1 MKTQAT
7 LMLAAA
13 ALLPAAAC
21 AQSSAVT
28 IYGSIDG
35 GVRYQTNVDAAGNG
49 LLSTTSGN
57 YYSNRLGFRGKED
70 LGNGLNAHFQLESG
84 FNTKTGALDNTN
96 NVLFNR
102 TAAVGLG
109 GAWGSIDIG
118 RQYTVG
124 FRTEKFLDPFN
135 HHFTP
140 IVPLSSGAGTSLPA
154 PAKTAGLSASSN
166 SGTRFNND
174 IQYTG
179 TFGGLTVRAEYA
191 PGEVAGD
198 AGKGTARGAAFSY
211 TGSTLLAAGAV
222 IRKQTPAG
230 FTNNMFVA
238 GGGFKLSGMTVKGGM
253 SRERQETA
261 AAGTYKNE
269 TRFAGISVRVNRPVE
284 VTAAVYRSDYDS
296 AAGTGRRD
304 LFLVGATYAFSK
316 RTNLYAE
323 FDVNR
328 YDGVLIPSSKQT
340 FQRGTSVG
348 VMHLF

>member
-13 ALLPAAAC
+13 ALLPAAVS
-21 AQSSAVT
+21 AQSSVT
-28 IYGSIDG
+28 VYGSIDG
-35 GVRYQTNVDAAGNG
+35 GVRYQTNVDAAGSG

-57 YYSNRLGFRGKED
+57 YYPNRLGFRGKED

-84 FNTKTGALDNTN
+84 FNDKTGALDNTN

-109 GAWGSIDIG
+109 GAWGSLDLG
-118 RQYTVG
+118 RQYTVA

-135 HHFTP
+135 HNYTS
-140 IVPLSSGAGTSLPA
+140 ITPLSSGAGTSLPA
-154 PAKTAGLSASSN
+154 AAKTAGLSASSN

-198 AGKGTARGAAFSY
+198 AGKGSARGAAFSY
-211 TGSTLLAAGAV
+211 TGRTLLAAGAC

-238 GGGFKLSGMTVKGGM
+238 GGGFKLGGMTVKGGM

-261 AAGTYKNE
+261 AAGTYQNE
-269 TRFAGISVRVNRPVE
+269 TRFAGISYQVNRPVE

-296 AAGTGRRD
+296 ATGAGRRD
-304 LFLVGATYAFSK
+304 LFLLGATYAFSK

-323 FDVNR
+323 IDANR
-328 YDGVLIPSSKQT
+328 YGGALVLASKQT
-340 FQRGTSVG
+340 FQRGVSAG

>member
-13 ALLPAAAC
+13 ALLPAAAS

-57 YYSNRLGFRGKED
+57 YYPNRLGFRGKED

-84 FNTKTGALDNTN
+84 FNDKTGALDNTN

-109 GAWGSIDIG
+109 GTWGSIDLG
-118 RQYTVG
+118 RQYTVA

-135 HHFTP
+135 HNYTS
-140 IVPLSSGAGTSLPA
+140 ITPLSSGAGTSLPA
-154 PAKTAGLSASSN
+154 AAKTAGLTASSN

-174 IQYTG
+174 VQYTG
-179 TFGGLTVRAEYA
+179 TFGGLTLRAEYA

-198 AGKGTARGAAFSY
+198 AGKGSARGAAFSY
-211 TGSTLLAAGAV
+211 TGSTLLAAAAY
-222 IRKQTPAG
+222 IRKQTPTG
-230 FTNNMFVA
+230 YTNNMFVA
-238 GGGFKLSGMTVKGGM
+238 GGGFRLGEMTVKGGM
-253 SRERQETA
+253 SRERQDTG
-261 AAGTYKNE
+261 AAGTYQNE
-269 TRFAGISVRVNRPVE
+269 TRFAGVSYRINRPVE

-296 AAGTGRRD
+296 AAGAGRRQ
-304 LFLVGATYAFSK
+304 LFLLGATYAFSK

-328 YDGVLIPSSKQT
+328 YDGALIPSSKQT

>member
-1 MKTQAT
+1 MKTSTT
-7 LMLAAA
+7 LMLALAA
-13 ALLPAAAC
+13 IFPAC
-21 AQSSAVT
+21 AIAQPAVE

-35 GVRYQTNVDAAGNG
+35 GVRYQTNVDAAGSG

-57 YYSNRLGFRGKED
+57 YYPNRLGFRGKED

-84 FNTKTGALDNTN
+84 FNDKTGALDNTN

-109 GAWGSIDIG
+109 GAWGSIDLG

-124 FRTEKFLDPFN
+124 FRTDKFLDPFN
-135 HHFTP
+135 HNYTS
-140 IVPLSSGAGTSLPA
+140 ITPLSSGAGTSLPA
-154 PAKTAGLSASSN
+154 AAKTAGLSASSN

-211 TGSTLLAAGAV
+211 TGSTLLAAGAY
-222 IRKQTPAG
+222 IRKQTPTG

-238 GGGFKLSGMTVKGGM
+238 GGGFKLGGMTVKGGM

-261 AAGTYKNE
+261 TAGTYQHE
-269 TRFAGISVRVNRPVE
+269 TRFGGISYRINRPVE

-296 AAGTGRRD
+296 ATGTGRRD

-323 FDVNR
+323 IDANR
-328 YDGVLIPSSKQT
+328 YRGALVPASKQT
-340 FQRGTSVG
+340 FQRGVSAG

>member
-13 ALLPAAAC
+13 ALLPAAVS
-21 AQSSAVT
+21 AQSSVT
-28 IYGSIDG
+28 VYGSIDG
-35 GVRYQTNVDAAGNG
+35 GVRYQTNVDAAGSG

-57 YYSNRLGFRGKED
+57 YYPNRLGFRGKED

-84 FNTKTGALDNTN
+84 FNDKTGALDNTN

-109 GAWGSIDIG
+109 GAWGSLDLG
-118 RQYTVG
+118 RQYTVA

-135 HHFTP
+135 HNYTS
-140 IVPLSSGAGTSLPA
+140 ITPLSSGAGTSLPA
-154 PAKTAGLSASSN
+154 AAKTAGLSASSN

-198 AGKGTARGAAFSY
+198 TGKGTARGAAFSY
-211 TGSTLLAAGAV
+211 TGGMLLVAGAY
-222 IRKQTPAG
+222 IHKETSSG
-230 FTNNMFVA
+230 FANNMFVA
-238 GGGFKLSGMTVKGGM
+238 GGGFKLGGMTVKAGM

-261 AAGTYKNE
+261 AAGTYQNE
-269 TRFAGISVRVNRPVE
+269 TRFGGISYQVNRPVE

-296 AAGTGRRD
+296 ATGTGRRD
-304 LFLVGATYAFSK
+304 LFLLGATYAFSK

-323 FDVNR
+323 VDGNR
-328 YDGVLIPSSKQT
+328 YRGALVPASKQT
-340 FQRGTSVG
+340 FQRGVSAG

>member
-13 ALLPAAAC
+13 ALLPAAAS
-21 AQSSAVT
+21 AQSSVT
-28 IYGSIDG
+28 VYGSIDG
-35 GVRYQTNVDAAGNG
+35 GVRYQTNVDAAGSG

-57 YYSNRLGFRGKED
+57 YYPNRLGFRGKED

-84 FNTKTGALDNTN
+84 FNDKTGALDNTN

-102 TAAVGLG
+102 TAAVGVG
-109 GAWGSIDIG
+109 GAWGSIDLG
-118 RQYTVG
+118 RQYTVA

-135 HHFTP
+135 HNYTS
-140 IVPLSSGAGTSLPA
+140 ITPLSSGAGTSLPA
-154 PAKTAGLSASSN
+154 AAKTAGLTASSN

-211 TGSTLLAAGAV
+211 TGGTLLAAGAT

-238 GGGFKLSGMTVKGGM
+238 GGGFKLRGMTVKAGM

-261 AAGTYKNE
+261 AAGTYQNE
-269 TRFAGISVRVNRPVE
+269 TRFGGISYQVNKPVE
-284 VTAAVYRSDYDS
+284 ITAAVYRSDFDS
-296 AAGTGRRD
+296 VAGAGRRD

-323 FDVNR
+323 VDANR
-328 YDGVLIPSSKQT
+328 YGGALLPASKQT
-340 FQRGTSVG
+340 FQRGMSVG

>member
-7 LMLAAA
+7 LVLAAA
-13 ALLPAAAC
+13 ALLPAGAS

-49 LLSTTSGN
+49 LLSTASGN
-57 YYSNRLGFRGKED
+57 YYPNRLGFRGKED

-84 FNTKTGALDNTN
+84 FNDKTGALDNTN

-109 GAWGSIDIG
+109 GAWGSIDLG
-118 RQYTVG
+118 RQYTVA

-135 HHFTP
+135 HNYTS
-140 IVPLSSGAGTSLPA
+140 ITPLSSGAGTSLPA
-154 PAKTAGLSASSN
+154 AAKTAGLSASSN

-211 TGSTLLAAGAV
+211 AGSTLLAAGAY

-238 GGGFKLSGMTVKGGM
+238 GGGFKLGGMTVKGGM

-261 AAGTYKNE
+261 AAGTYQNE
-269 TRFAGISVRVNRPVE
+269 TRFAGISVRANRPVD
-284 VTAAVYRSDYDS
+284 VTAAVYRSDYGS
-296 AAGTGRRD
+296 AAGGGRRD
-304 LFLVGATYAFSK
+304 LFLLGATYAFSK

-328 YDGVLIPSSKQT
+328 YDGALIPSSKQT
-340 FQRGTSVG
+340 LQRGTSVG

>member
-13 ALLPAAAC
+13 ALLPAAAS
-21 AQSSAVT
+21 AESSVT
-28 IYGSIDG
+28 VYGSIDG

-57 YYSNRLGFRGKED
+57 YYPNRLGFRGKED

-84 FNTKTGALDNTN
+84 FNDKTGALDNTN

-109 GAWGSIDIG
+109 GAWGSIDLG
-118 RQYTVG
+118 RQYTVA

-135 HHFTP
+135 HNYTS
-140 IVPLSSGAGTSLPA
+140 ITPLSSGAGTSLPA
-154 PAKTAGLSASSN
+154 AAKSAGLSASSN

-198 AGKGTARGAAFSY
+198 TGKGTARGAAFSY
-211 TGSTLLAAGAV
+211 TGGMLLVAGAY
-222 IRKQTPAG
+222 IHKETSSG

-238 GGGFKLSGMTVKGGM
+238 GGGFKLRGMTVKAGM

-261 AAGTYKNE
+261 AAGTYQNE
-269 TRFAGISVRVNRPVE
+269 TRFGGISYQVNRPVE

-296 AAGTGRRD
+296 ATGTGRRD
-304 LFLVGATYAFSK
+304 LFLAGATYAFSK

-323 FDVNR
+323 VDGNR
-328 YDGVLIPSSKQT
+328 YRGALVPASKQT
-340 FQRGTSVG
+340 FQRGVSAG

>member
-13 ALLPAAAC
+13 ALLPAAAS

-35 GVRYQTNVDAAGNG
+35 GVRYQTNVDAAGSG

-124 FRTEKFLDPFN
+124 FRTEKFLDPFD
-135 HHFTP
+135 HHYTP

-154 PAKTAGLSASSN
+154 AAKSAGLTASSN

-174 IQYTG
+174 VQYTG

-211 TGSTLLAAGAV
+211 TGSTLLAAGAY
-222 IRKQTPAG
+222 IRKRTPAG

-238 GGGFKLSGMTVKGGM
+238 GGGFKLGGMTVKGGM

-261 AAGTYKNE
+261 AAGTYQNE
-269 TRFAGISVRVNRPVE
+269 TRFGGVSYRINRPVE

-296 AAGTGRRD
+296 AAGAGRRQ
-304 LFLVGATYAFSK
+304 LFLLGATYAFSK

-328 YDGVLIPSSKQT
+328 YDGALIPSSKQT
-340 FQRGTSVG
+340 SQRGTSVG

>member
-13 ALLPAAAC
+13 ALLPAAAS
-21 AQSSAVT
+21 AQSSVT
-28 IYGSIDG
+28 VYGSIDG

-57 YYSNRLGFRGKED
+57 YYPNRLGFRGKED

-84 FNTKTGALDNTN
+84 FNDKTGALDNTN

-109 GAWGSIDIG
+109 GAWGSIDLG
-118 RQYTVG
+118 RQYTVA

-135 HHFTP
+135 HNYTS
-140 IVPLSSGAGTSLPA
+140 ITPLSSGAGTSLPA
-154 PAKTAGLSASSN
+154 AAKTAGLSASSN

-211 TGSTLLAAGAV
+211 TGSTLLAAAAY
-222 IRKQTPAG
+222 IRKETPAG

-238 GGGFKLSGMTVKGGM
+238 GGGFKLGGMTVKAGM

-261 AAGTYKNE
+261 AAGTYQNE
-269 TRFAGISVRVNRPVE
+269 TRFGGISYQVNRPVGI
-284 VTAAVYRSDYDS
+284 TAAVYRSDYDS
-296 AAGTGRRD
+296 ATGTGRRD

-323 FDVNR
+323 VDANR
-328 YDGVLIPSSKQT
+328 YRGALVPTSKQT
-340 FQRGTSVG
+340 FQRGVSVG

>member
-1 MKTQAT
+1 MTKSI
-7 LMLAAA
+7 LMLALAA
-13 ALLPAAAC
+13 VIPAAAH
-21 AQSSAVT
+21 AQSAVQV
-28 IYGSIDG
+28 YGSIDG
-35 GVRYQTNVDAAGNG
+35 GLRYQTNVDAAGSG

-57 YYSNRLGFRGKED
+57 YYPNRLGFRGKED

-84 FNTKTGALDNTN
+84 FNDKTGALDNTN

-102 TAAVGLG
+102 TAEVGLG
-109 GAWGSIDIG
+109 GAWGSIDLG

-135 HHFTP
+135 HNYTS

-154 PAKTAGLSASSN
+154 AAKTAGLTASSN

-211 TGSTLLAAGAV
+211 TGSTLLAAGAY
-222 IRKQTPAG
+222 IRKQTPTG
-230 FTNNMFVA
+230 FTNNVFVA
-238 GGGFKLSGMTVKGGM
+238 GGGVKLGAMTVKGGM

-261 AAGTYKNE
+261 TAGTYQHE
-269 TRFAGISVRVNRPVE
+269 TRFAGVSYRVNRPVE

-296 AAGTGRRD
+296 RTGTGRRD
-304 LFLVGATYAFSK
+304 LFLVGATYALSK

-328 YDGVLIPSSKQT
+328 YDGALIPSTKQT
-340 FQRGTSVG
+340 SQRGTSVG

>member
-1 MKTQAT
+1 MKTPAT

-13 ALLPAAAC
+13 ALLPAAAS

-35 GVRYQTNVDAAGNG
+35 GLRYQTNVDAAGNG

-84 FNTKTGALDNTN
+84 FNSKTGALDNTN

-124 FRTEKFLDPFN
+124 FRTEKFLDPFD
-135 HHFTP
+135 HHYTP

-154 PAKTAGLSASSN
+154 TAKTAGLSASSN

-174 IQYTG
+174 VQYTG
-179 TFGGLTVRAEYA
+179 TFGGLTLRAEYA

-198 AGKGTARGAAFSY
+198 AGKGAARGAAFSY
-211 TGSTLLAAGAV
+211 TGSTLLAAGAY

-230 FTNNMFVA
+230 FTNDMFVA
-238 GGGFKLSGMTVKGGM
+238 GGGVKLGGMTVKGGM
-253 SRERQETA
+253 SRERQDTA
-261 AAGTYKNE
+261 AAGTYRNE
-269 TRFAGISVRVNRPVE
+269 TRFGGVSYRINRPVE
-284 VTAAVYRSDYDS
+284 VTAAVYRPDYDS
-296 AAGTGRRD
+296 AAGAGRRQ
-304 LFLVGATYAFSK
+304 LFLLGATYAFSK

-328 YDGVLIPSSKQT
+328 YDGALIPASKQT
-340 FQRGTSVG
+340 SQRGMSLG

>member
-1 MKTQAT
+1 MTKSM
-7 LMLAAA
+7 LMLALAA
-13 ALLPAAAC
+13 VFPVAAQ
-21 AQSSAVT
+21 AQSTVQ

-35 GVRYQTNVDAAGNG
+35 GLRYQTNVDAAGNG

-70 LGNGLNAHFQLESG
+70 LGNGLNAHFVLESG
-84 FNTKTGALDNTN
+84 FNDKTGALDNTN

-109 GAWGSIDIG
+109 GAWGSIDLG

-124 FRTEKFLDPFN
+124 FRTEKFLDPFD
-135 HHFTP
+135 HHYTP
-140 IVPLSSGAGTSLPA
+140 IVPLSSGAGTSLPTA
-154 PAKTAGLSASSN
+154 AKTAGLSASSN

-174 IQYTG
+174 VQYTG

-211 TGSTLLAAGAV
+211 TGSTLLAAGAY
-222 IRKQTPAG
+222 IRKETPAG

-238 GGGFKLSGMTVKGGM
+238 GGGFKLGGMTVKGGM

-261 AAGTYKNE
+261 AAGTYQNE
-269 TRFAGISVRVNRPVE
+269 TRFAGISYRVNRPVE

-296 AAGTGRRD
+296 AAGAGRRD
-304 LFLVGATYAFSK
+304 LFLLGATYAFSK
-316 RTNLYAE
+316 LTNLYAE
-323 FDVNR
+323 VDVNR
-328 YDGVLIPSSKQT
+328 YDGALIPSSKQT
-340 FQRGTSVG
+340 FQRGTSFG

>member
-13 ALLPAAAC
+13 ALLPAAAF
-21 AQSSAVT
+21 AQTSAVT
-28 IYGSIDG
+28 VYGSIDG
-35 GVRYQTNVDAAGNG
+35 GLRYQTNVDAAGNG

-57 YYSNRLGFRGKED
+57 YYANRLGFRGKED

-84 FNTKTGALDNTN
+84 FNDKTGALDNTN

-124 FRTEKFLDPFN
+124 FRTEKFLDPFD
-135 HHFTP
+135 HHYTP

-154 PAKTAGLSASSN
+154 AAKSAGLSASSN

-198 AGKGTARGAAFSY
+198 AGKGSARGAAFSY
-211 TGSTLLAAGAV
+211 TGSTLLAAGAY
-222 IRKQTPAG
+222 IHKQTSSG

-238 GGGFKLSGMTVKGGM
+238 GGGFKLRGMTVKAGM

-261 AAGTYKNE
+261 AAGTYQNE
-269 TRFAGISVRVNRPVE
+269 TRFGGISYQVNRPVE
-284 VTAAVYRSDYDS
+284 ITAAVYRSDYDS
-296 AAGTGRRD
+296 AAGAGRRD
-304 LFLVGATYAFSK
+304 LFLLGATYAFSK

-323 FDVNR
+323 VDANR
-328 YDGVLIPSSKQT
+328 YGGALVPASKQT
-340 FQRGTSVG
+340 FQRGMSVG
-348 VMHLF
+348 VLHLF